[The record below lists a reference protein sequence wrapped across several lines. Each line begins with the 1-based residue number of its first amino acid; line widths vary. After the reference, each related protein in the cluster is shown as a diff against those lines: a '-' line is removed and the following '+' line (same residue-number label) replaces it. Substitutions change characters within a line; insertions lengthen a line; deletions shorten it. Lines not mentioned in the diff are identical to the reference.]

1 MSTSAENRRER
12 DPTVATTVILV
23 NGLPASGKST
33 LASDLADAAGVP
45 FLSVD
50 EVLERLVD
58 SVNYRFPRDPAHGLA
73 GRVAW
78 RLASL
83 VEDTVVV
90 ESFWALERDLDGVRE
105 GLRTAGAAR
114 VVEVWCDAP
123 LEEAVERYENRDRHG
138 IHEDDPNDVDL
149 WRRSAPLDVGPVV
162 RIDTSSDSGKASG
175 AEVLAAV
182 QELLAADRT
191 TERGA

>member
-1 MSTSAENRRER
+1 MAS
-12 DPTVATTVILV
+12 TVILV

-33 LASDLADAAGVP
+33 LASDLAEAADIP
-45 FLSVD
+45 LLSVD

-58 SVNYRFPRDPAHGLA
+58 SVNYRFPRGPAHELA

-90 ESFWALERDLDGVRE
+90 ESFWALERDLDSVKE
-105 GLRTAGAAR
+105 GLRIAR
-114 VVEVWCDAP
+114 AEAVVEVWCDAP

-182 QELLAADRT
+182 QELLT
-191 TERGA
+191 KGETEERGA

>member
-1 MSTSAENRRER
+1 MA
-12 DPTVATTVILV
+12 ATVILV

-33 LASDLADAAGVP
+33 LASELADEADVP

-58 SVNYRFPRDPAHGLA
+58 SVNYRFPRDPAHELA
-73 GRVAW
+73 NRVAW
-78 RLASL
+78 ELAGL

-90 ESFWALERDLDGVRE
+90 ESFWALERDLDCVRE
-105 GLRTAGAAR
+105 GLRTAGATT

-123 LEEAVERYENRDRHG
+123 LDEAIERYENRDRHG

-149 WRRSAPLDVGPVV
+149 WRSSAPLELGPVV
-162 RIDTSSDSGKASG
+162 RVDTSSESEKAS
-175 AEVLAAV
+175 AQEILAAV
-182 QELLAADRT
+182 REALAQDEDHGSRNPS
-191 TERGA
+191 

>member
-1 MSTSAENRRER
+1 MA
-12 DPTVATTVILV
+12 ATVILV

-33 LASDLADAAGVP
+33 LASDLAAAADVP

-58 SVNYRFPRDPAHGLA
+58 SVNYRFPRDPAHELA
-73 GRVAW
+73 DRVAW
-78 RLASL
+78 KLAAL

-90 ESFWALERDLDGVRE
+90 ESFWALERDLDSVEE
-105 GLRTAGAAR
+105 GLRTAGAEE

-149 WRRSAPLDVGPVV
+149 WRRSAPLELGPVV
-162 RIDTSSDSGKASG
+162 RIDTSTDSAKASG
-175 AEVLAAV
+175 TEVLAAV
-182 QELLAADRT
+182 RDVLAQNARSGSSDT
-191 TERGA
+191 P

>member
-1 MSTSAENRRER
+1 MA
-12 DPTVATTVILV
+12 ATVILV

-33 LASDLADAAGVP
+33 LASELAEAADVP

-58 SVNYRFPRDPAHGLA
+58 SVNYRFPRDPAHDLA
-73 GRVAW
+73 NRVAW
-78 RLASL
+78 ELAAL

-105 GLRTAGAAR
+105 GLRTAGADT

-149 WRRSAPLDVGPVV
+149 WQRSAPLELGPVV
-162 RIDTSSDSGKASG
+162 RVDTSAESDKASG
-175 AEVLAAV
+175 SEILAAV
-182 QELLAADRT
+182 RDVLAEA
-191 TERGA
+191 ERAGSRNDP